1 MRVLLVTQ
9 YFYPENFKSN
19 DIALELT
26 KRGHDVT
33 VLTGLPNY
41 PEGKIYESYGFFKK
55 TKENCLEIKIIRT
68 WLVPRGKGG
77 GIRLFLNY
85 FSWAFFASIRAV
97 FLSFQKQF
105 DVILVHEPSP
115 ITQGFPAIVVSKI
128 QKIPLHFWVLDLWPE
143 SLTSAGGIKNKYV
156 LSIFTKMV
164 KYIYNNSDTILISSK
179 GFKESILEKGDYN
192 DKLVYFPNWA
202 EDSILEGSLNYP
214 IPDLPKGFKIIFAGN
229 IGVAQ
234 DVNSIIKAALILKK
248 RTNIHFV
255 FIGDGRS
262 KVDLEDF
269 VIENNLNQTVHFLGR
284 FPIIAMKT
292 FFNQA
297 DVLLV
302 SLKDELIFNLT
313 VPAKLQ
319 AYLCTQKPILGM
331 LNGEGAS
338 IISDANCGLFAKAG
352 DFKGLSEKIVEL
364 YEMSNEQRNILGRNG
379 FEYFKKNFT
388 MSKCIDNLECILKR
402 KYSKRLKFRS

>member
-19 DIALELT
+19 DIALELA
-26 KRGHDVT
+26 KRGHEVT

-41 PEGKIYESYGFFKK
+41 PEGKIYKSYGFFKR
-55 TKENCLEIKIIRT
+55 TKECHQGVNVIRT

-77 GIRLFLNY
+77 GVRLFLNY
-85 FSWAFFASIRAV
+85 FSWAFFASIRALS
-97 FLSFQKQF
+97 LSFQKKF

-115 ITQGFPAIVVSKI
+115 ITQGFPAIVVKRI
-128 QKIPLHFWVLDLWPE
+128 QKIHLHFWVLDLWPE
-143 SLTSAGGIKNKYV
+143 SLTSAGGVKNKYV
-156 LSIFTKMV
+156 LSIFASMV
-164 KYIYNNSDTILISSK
+164 KYIYNNSDKILISSK
-179 GFKESILEKGDYN
+179 GFKESILAKGDYN
-192 DKLVYFPNWA
+192 EKLIYFPNWA
-202 EDSILEGSLNYP
+202 EDSILKGSSDYI

-234 DVNSIIKAALILKK
+234 DVNSIIEAALILKEK
-248 RTNIHFV
+248 IDIHFV
-255 FIGDGRS
+255 FVGDGRS
-262 KVDLEDF
+262 KGQLENF
-269 VIENNLNQTVHFLGR
+269 VMENDLNQTVHFLGR
-284 FPIIAMKT
+284 FPIDAMKT

-302 SLKDELIFNLT
+302 SLKDELIFNVT

-338 IISDANCGLFAKAG
+338 IINDANCGLSVNAG
-352 DFKGLSEKIVEL
+352 DSNGLSEKILEL
-364 YEMSNEQRNILGRNG
+364 YGMSNEERNILGVNG
-379 FEYFKKNFT
+379 FKYFEENFT
-388 MSKCIDNLECILKR
+388 MNKCIDNLEFILKN
-402 KYSKRLKFRS
+402 

>member
-26 KRGHDVT
+26 KRGHEVT

-41 PEGKIYESYGFFKK
+41 PEGKIHKDYGFFKR
-55 TKENCLEIKIIRT
+55 TKENFQGVNVIRS

-77 GIRLFLNY
+77 GVRLFFNY
-85 FSWAFFASIRAV
+85 FSWAFFASIRAL
-97 FLSFQKQF
+97 FLSFQKEF

-115 ITQGFPAIVVSKI
+115 ITQGFPAIVVKKI

-143 SLTSAGGIKNKYV
+143 SLTSAGGINNKYV

-164 KYIYNNSDTILISSK
+164 KYIYNNSDKILVSSK
-179 GFKESILEKGDYN
+179 GFKESILAKGDYN

-202 EDSILEGSLNYP
+202 EDSILKGNSNYP

-234 DVNSIIKAALILKK
+234 DVNSIIKTALILKEK
-248 RTNIHFV
+248 TDIHFV

-262 KVDLEDF
+262 KEQLEDF
-269 VIENNLNQTVHFLGR
+269 VLENDLNQTVHFLGR
-284 FPIIAMKT
+284 FPIDAMKT

-302 SLKDELIFNLT
+302 SLKDELIFNVT

-331 LNGEGAS
+331 LNGEGAA
-338 IISDANCGLFAKAG
+338 IINDANCGLSVNAG
-352 DFKGLSEKIVEL
+352 DSNGLAEKILKL
-364 YEMSNEQRNILGRNG
+364 YEMSNEERNILGRNG
-379 FEYFKKNFT
+379 FKYFEENFT
-388 MSKCIDNLECILKR
+388 MSKCIDNLEFILK
-402 KYSKRLKFRS
+402 K

>member
-26 KRGHDVT
+26 KRGHEVT

-41 PEGKIYESYGFFKK
+41 PEGKVHKGYGFFKR
-55 TKENCLEIKIIRT
+55 TKENFQGVDVIRT

-85 FSWAFFASIRAV
+85 FSWAFFASIRAL
-97 FLSFQKQF
+97 FLSFQKKF
-105 DVILVHEPSP
+105 DIVLVHEPSP
-115 ITQGFPAIVVSKI
+115 ITQGFPAIVVKKI

-143 SLTSAGGIKNKYV
+143 SLTSAGGINNKYV

-164 KYIYNNSDTILISSK
+164 KYIYNNSDKILISSK
-179 GFKESILEKGDYN
+179 GFKESIVAKGDYAG
-192 DKLVYFPNWA
+192 KLIYFPNWA
-202 EDSILEGSLNYP
+202 EDSILKGTSDYP
-214 IPDLPKGFKIIFAGN
+214 IPELPKGFKIVFAGN

-234 DVNSIIKAALILKK
+234 DVDSIIKTALILKE
-248 RTNIHFV
+248 RLGIHFV

-262 KVDLEDF
+262 REQLESFVFKNDL
-269 VIENNLNQTVHFLGR
+269 NKTVHFLGR
-284 FPIIAMKT
+284 FPIDAMKT

-331 LNGEGAS
+331 LNGEGAT
-338 IISDANCGLFAKAG
+338 IIKEANCGFSANAG
-352 DFKGLSEKIVEL
+352 DSEGLAKEIIKI
-364 YEMSNEQRNILGRNG
+364 YEMNNEERNALGLNG
-379 FEYFKKNFT
+379 FKYFEENFT
-388 MSKCIDNLECILKR
+388 MSRCIDNLEFILKN
-402 KYSKRLKFRS
+402 

>member
-1 MRVLLVTQ
+1 MKVLLVTQ

-19 DIALELT
+19 DIAVELT
-26 KRGHDVT
+26 KRGHEVT

-41 PEGKIYESYGFFKK
+41 PEGKIHKDFGFFKR
-55 TKENCLEIKIIRT
+55 TREIFKGVDVIRT

-85 FSWAFFASIRAV
+85 FSWAFFASLRALS
-97 FLSFQKQF
+97 LSFQNRF

-115 ITQGFPAIVVSKI
+115 ITQGFPAIIVKKI

-164 KYIYNNSDTILISSK
+164 KYIYNNSDKILISSK
-179 GFKESILEKGDYN
+179 GFKESILAKGDYKN
-192 DKLVYFPNWA
+192 KLVYFPNWA
-202 EDSILEGSLNYP
+202 EDTILKGNSNFP
-214 IPDLPKGFKIIFAGN
+214 IPELPKGLKILFAGN

-234 DVNSIIKAALILKK
+234 DVNSITQAALLLKDK
-248 RTNIHFV
+248 KDIHFV

-262 KVDLEDF
+262 KSSLEDF
-269 VIENNLNQTVHFLGR
+269 VSENSLTDTVHFLGR
-284 FPIIAMKT
+284 FPIEAMKT
-292 FFNQA
+292 FFDAA

-319 AYLCTQKPILGM
+319 AYLCAKKPILGM
-331 LNGEGAS
+331 LNGEGAA
-338 IISDANCGLFAKAG
+338 IIHDANCGFSVNAG
-352 DFKGLSEKIVEL
+352 DSDRLASEILKIYNLNVE
-364 YEMSNEQRNILGRNG
+364 ERDILGKNG
-379 FEYFKKNFT
+379 FNYFEEHFT
-388 MSKCIDNLECILKR
+388 LTKCIDNLENILK
-402 KYSKRLKFRS
+402 S

>member
-26 KRGHDVT
+26 KRGHEVT

-41 PEGKIYESYGFFKK
+41 PEGKIHEKYGFFKR
-55 TKENCLEIKIIRT
+55 TKENYQGFKVIRT

-85 FSWAFFASIRAV
+85 FSWAFFASVRAF
-97 FLSFQKQF
+97 FLSFQKKF

-115 ITQGFPAIVVSKI
+115 ITQGFPAIVVKKI

-143 SLTSAGGIKNKYV
+143 SLTSAGGINNKYV
-156 LSIFTKMV
+156 LSFFTKMV
-164 KYIYNNSDTILISSK
+164 KYIYNNSDKILISSK
-179 GFKESILEKGDYN
+179 GFKESILTKGDYN

-202 EDSILEGSLNYP
+202 EDSILKGNSNYP

-234 DVNSIIKAALILKK
+234 DVNSIIKTALLLKEK
-248 RTNIHFV
+248 TDIHFV
-255 FIGDGRS
+255 FVGDGRS
-262 KVDLEDF
+262 KVQLEDF
-269 VIENNLNQTVHFLGR
+269 VLENDLNQTVHFLGR
-284 FPIIAMKT
+284 FPIHAMKT
-292 FFNQA
+292 FFNHS
-297 DVLLV
+297 DILLV
-302 SLKDELIFNLT
+302 SLKDELIFNVT

-331 LNGEGAS
+331 LNGEGAA
-338 IISDANCGLFAKAG
+338 IIKEANCGFSASAG
-352 DFKGLSEKIVEL
+352 DAEGLAKEIIKL
-364 YEMSNEQRNILGRNG
+364 YEMNYEERNTLGLNG
-379 FEYFKKNFT
+379 FKYFEENFT
-388 MSKCIDNLECILKR
+388 MSKCIDNLEFILNN
-402 KYSKRLKFRS
+402 

>member
-1 MRVLLVTQ
+1 MKILLVTQ

-26 KRGHDVT
+26 KRGHEVT

-41 PEGKIYESYGFFKK
+41 PEGKIHESYGFFKR
-55 TKENCLEIKIIRT
+55 TKGNYQGVNVIRT
-68 WLVPRGKGG
+68 WLIPRGKGG

-85 FSWAFFASIRAV
+85 FSWAFFASIKAL
-97 FLSFQKQF
+97 FLSFQKKF

-115 ITQGFPAIVVSKI
+115 ITQGFPAIVVKKI

-143 SLTSAGGIKNKYV
+143 SLTSAGGVNNKYV

-164 KYIYNNSDTILISSK
+164 KYIYNNSDKILISSK
-179 GFKESILEKGDYN
+179 GFKESILAKGDYEE
-192 DKLVYFPNWA
+192 KLVYFPNWA
-202 EDSILEGSLNYP
+202 EDSILKGNLDYP

-234 DVNSIIKAALILKK
+234 DVNSIIDASLILKEK
-248 RTNIHFV
+248 FDIHFV

-262 KVDLEDF
+262 KMQLENF
-269 VIENNLNQTVHFLGR
+269 VQENNLSQTVHFLGR
-284 FPIIAMKT
+284 FPIDAMKT

-297 DVLLV
+297 DALLV
-302 SLKDELIFNLT
+302 SLKDELIFNVT

-331 LNGEGAS
+331 LNGEGATM
-338 IISDANCGLFAKAG
+338 INDANCGLSVNAG
-352 DFKGLSEKIVEL
+352 DSNGLSEKILEL
-364 YEMSNEQRNILGRNG
+364 YGMSKEERNILGANG
-379 FEYFKKNFT
+379 FKYFEENFT
-388 MSKCIDNLECILKR
+388 MSRCIDNLESILKN
-402 KYSKRLKFRS
+402 